1 MAVDLVEVVAVPV
14 LKVNPLDDVVRVDPV
29 DDESN
34 PPPVPEHPKA
44 VDP

>member
-14 LKVNPLDDVVRVDPV
+14 LKVNPLDEVVRVDPV

-34 PPPVPEHPKA
+34 PPPVPEHPEA